1 MTVTFKNVHKTVGRK
16 AKKKLVFEGATA
28 EIPSDRITGVLAAP
42 KTGKSTMASLTIG
55 KLRPDRGSVRRGA
68 LVSFP
73 IGSGNVF
80 NGSLSPRDNLAFL
93 CRVFGFD
100 PVPIIRF
107 VRDFTEAGK
116 WMDKPM
122 REVDRDT
129 RTRLILTAGY
139 AIPFETYI
147 ADETILGGRGEF
159 RERCAELVAER
170 MQTAGFIIYTSS
182 PSLLR
187 RYCTDFFV
195 IDEHKIFPAPTLD
208 DAIARLGKDHLR
220 DGSGELDRI
229 EETGE
234 DASDSTIIDE

>member
-1 MTVTFKNVHKTVGRK
+1 MTVTFKNVHKTLGRK
-16 AKKKLVFEGATA
+16 AKKTLVFEGASA
-28 EIPSDRITGVLAAP
+28 EIPGDRITGVLGAP
-42 KTGKSTMASLTIG
+42 RSGKSTMANLTIG
-55 KLRPDRGSVRRGA
+55 KVRPDRGSVRRGS

-73 IGSGNVF
+73 MASGVVF
-80 NGSLSPRDNLAFL
+80 NGSLTPRENLAFL

-107 VRDFTEAGK
+107 VNEFTEAGK

-129 RTRLILTAGY
+129 RTRLIFTAGY

-147 ADETILGGRGEF
+147 VDENILGGRGEF
-159 RERCAELVAER
+159 RERCVELVAER

-182 PSLLR
+182 PSLLK

-195 IDEHKIFPAPTLD
+195 IDQHKIFPAETID
-208 DAIARLGKDHLR
+208 EAVARLGNDHVR
-220 DGSGELDRI
+220 DSSGEVDGI
-229 EETGE
+229 DETGE
-234 DASDSTIIDE
+234 EVNFVSAD